1 MSTAPSVRPS
11 VLSGCVY
18 VRARARICVCM
29 SRRSALHQGNW
40 SRKSCGTCN
49 TITIS
54 PSTSNTTPSLAEMD
68 DLLFSQQSSIRK
80 GWSTHRRICAH
91 QLNSLCLSLSRT
103 LPPPTPPTP
112 TPHPLSIQP
121 PHLPLSFCESDA
133 QVHLI
138 GKCLAAVTDGV
149 STFSAT

>member
-1 MSTAPSVRPS
+1 MMSTAPSLR
-11 VLSGCVY
+11 LRE
-18 VRARARICVCM
+18 RAWVCVCVCVN
-29 SRRSALHQGNW
+29 RRSALHQGNW
-40 SRKSCGTCN
+40 TRKSCGTCN

-91 QLNSLCLSLSRT
+91 QLNSLSFSLPYIT
-103 LPPPTPPTP
+103 L
-112 TPHPLSIQP
+112 HPLSIRP

-138 GKCLAAVTDGV
+138 GKCLAGVTDGI